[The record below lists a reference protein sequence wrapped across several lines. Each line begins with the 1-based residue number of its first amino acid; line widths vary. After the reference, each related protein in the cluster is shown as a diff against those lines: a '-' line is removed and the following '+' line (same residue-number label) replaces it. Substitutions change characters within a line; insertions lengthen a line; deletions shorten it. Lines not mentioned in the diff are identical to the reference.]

1 MIPVHLP
8 QDLAAELRIPQR
20 SSQPY
25 AATLQELLRRMDT
38 AYPGLL
44 RHLTESDGS
53 IRQHINVFLGER
65 LARGAEGALMQLRD
79 GEEVWV
85 IRAISGG

>member
-8 QDLAAELRIPQR
+8 QDLAAELKVAQR
-20 SSQPY
+20 SEQPY
-25 AATLQELLRRMDT
+25 AATLRELLLQMDRES
-38 AYPGLL
+38 PGLL
-44 RHLTESDGS
+44 RRILEADGS

-65 LARGAEGALMQLRD
+65 LARGAEGPLLQLRD